1 MEVKI
6 EVNEEQ
12 FKDLLEKEL
21 ADLPKETVQ
30 NILIESIKEY
40 LKEDDYKNLNAF
52 VVNKEYD
59 HYSYCSKQPS
69 KFLYSMLENCD
80 YSGLQEV
87 ADDMIKDL
95 KENYQQILI
104 QVLSNQ
110 LANGIANNDVF
121 RANLRDVIDQELYK
135 RNQN

>member
-21 ADLPKETVQ
+21 TDLPKETIQ

-52 VVNKEYD
+52 LVNKECN
-59 HYSYCSKQPS
+59 HYSNYSIQPS
-69 KFLYSMLENCD
+69 QFFYSMLENCD
-80 YSGLQEV
+80 YSSLQEV
-87 ADDMIKDL
+87 ADNMIKDL

-135 RNQN
+135 RNQG